1 MSIGGDVVLTRGGRQ
16 RYKIPT
22 YNLTTGQPL
31 PDVKGGGNL
40 AVNFGNS
47 AFHSLFPEA
56 ELITVCVPK
65 PPDRATI
72 GGSFRRLKPIATSD
86 LTVKKNRHCGGFCIC
101 REQRLKWDR
110 QSAIVYLHNHGFQAV
125 ATVSFRLIPLLH
137 NTRKL

>member
-1 MSIGGDVVLTRGGRQ
+1 MAQQCRFPLQGAADDPVSIGGDVVLTRADGQ

-86 LTVKKNRHCGGFCIC
+86 LTVKKT
-101 REQRLKWDR
+101 
-110 QSAIVYLHNHGFQAV
+110 
-125 ATVSFRLIPLLH
+125 ATVAVFAFVENSG
-137 NTRKL
+137 